1 MEPRAVAELDPGA
14 AARLLADGEAVALDV
29 RENDEWAAGRI
40 SGSVHLPLGEL
51 VVRQDEIPEETPLVV
66 VCRSGSRS
74 AWAAEMLGRAG
85 YEAWNLAGGL
95 QAWDTAGLPLEP
107 DGGYVA

>member
-1 MEPRAVAELDPGA
+1 M
-14 AARLLADGEAVALDV
+14 
-29 RENDEWAAGRI
+29 
-40 SGSVHLPLGEL
+40 
-51 VVRQDEIPEETPLVV
+51 PLVV

-74 AWAAEMLGRAG
+74 AWATEMLVRAG

-107 DGGYVA
+107 AGGYVA

>member
-1 MEPRAVAELDPGA
+1 MEPRPVAELDPAA

-51 VVRQDEIPEETPLVV
+51 VEGTPLVV